1 MIVELGHFALV
12 LALATAVYQTVVPL
26 YGAQVGSQRLMNVAA
41 PAAFVQFILL
51 LLSFAALTYA
61 YVTSDFSVLNVWQNS
76 HTAKP
81 LLYKFTG
88 VWGNHEGSMLLWITV
103 LAFFGVAVAAFSG
116 NLPESLKARVL
127 GVMGSV
133 SVAFLLYIVTV
144 SNPFERI
151 PLEQA
156 PVQGRGL
163 NPLLQDPALAFHPP
177 LLYAGY
183 TGFSVAFAFA
193 IAALM
198 EGRVDAAWARWVRPW
213 TLAAWMFLTAGIGLG
228 AWWAY
233 YELGWGGWW
242 FWDPVENASLMPWLA
257 GVALLHSAI
266 VVEKRNAL
274 KVWTV
279 LLAIVAFSLSLIGT
293 FLVRSGVL
301 SSVHAFAVDPERG
314 VFILAILLFFI
325 GGSLMLYAAR
335 AGTLK
340 TGGLFA
346 PISREGA
353 LVVNN
358 LLMSAATAAV
368 FIGTLFPLVYEAV
381 TGGGKI
387 TVGAPYFNFTFG
399 LLVIPLLLL
408 VPVGPFLSWK
418 RGDLLAALQRL
429 WAAAVAA
436 LVVALLV
443 VLAIDASA
451 VMAALG
457 MAVGVWIL
465 AGTLA
470 ELAWRAMLGRAPLKV
485 VWHRIR
491 TMPGQA
497 WGMTLAHAGLG
508 ILVIG
513 IIAASTWKQE
523 VITSLKPGETV
534 KIAGLEVKFLG
545 EFSTTGPNYLAEQGR
560 FRVIEEGRPIGEVV
574 SEKRTFVARR
584 GMPTTEV
591 GLMHFFTGDLYI
603 AIGDRDSRG
612 RVVRIYYEP
621 MIWLLWLG
629 AGLMFLGGAVSLLD
643 RRFRVGVPTA
653 ARGRR
658 TAPPAAA
665 QPAE

>member
-1 MIVELGHFALV
+1 MIVELGHFALI

-41 PAAFVQFILL
+41 PAAFVQFTLL

-156 PVQGRGL
+156 PLQGRGL

-198 EGRVDAAWARWVRPW
+198 EGKVDAAWARWVRPW

-228 AWWAY
+228 SWWAY

-325 GGSLMLYAAR
+325 GGSLVLYAAR
-335 AGTLK
+335 AGTLR

-399 LLVIPLLLL
+399 LLIIPLLLL

-429 WAAAVAA
+429 WAAAAAA

-443 VLAIDASA
+443 VLLIDASA
-451 VMAALG
+451 FMAALG
-457 MAVGVWIL
+457 IAVGVWIL
-465 AGTLA
+465 VGTLA

-560 FRVIEEGRPIGEVV
+560 FQVFENGRPLGELV
-574 SEKRTFVARR
+574 SEKRTFVARQ

-591 GLMHFFTGDLYI
+591 GLMHFFTGDLYV

-621 MIWLLWLG
+621 MIWMLWLG

-643 RRFRVGVPTA
+643 RRFRVGVPTTA
-653 ARGRR
+653 KGRR
-658 TAPPAAA
+658 SPPAAA

>member
-1 MIVELGHFALV
+1 MIVELGHFALI

-26 YGAQVGSQRLMNVAA
+26 YGAQAGSQRLMSVAA
-41 PAAFVQFILL
+41 PAAFVQFTLL

-156 PVQGRGL
+156 PLQGRGL

-177 LLYAGY
+177 LLYMGY

-198 EGRVDAAWARWVRPW
+198 EGKVDAAWARWVRPW

-228 AWWAY
+228 SWWAY

-325 GGSLMLYAAR
+325 GGSLLLYAAR

-399 LLVIPLLLL
+399 LLIIPLLLL
-408 VPVGPFLSWK
+408 VPVGPFLPWK

-429 WAAAVAA
+429 WAAAAAA

-443 VLAIDASA
+443 VLVIDASA
-451 VMAALG
+451 FMAALG
-457 MAVGVWIL
+457 IAVGVWIL

-485 VWHRIR
+485 VWQRIR

-508 ILVIG
+508 VLVIG
-513 IIAASTWKQE
+513 IIAASTWKEE

-560 FRVIEEGRPIGEVV
+560 FQVFEDGRPIGELV

-603 AIGDRDSRG
+603 AIGDRDRRG

-621 MIWLLWLG
+621 MIWMLWLG
-629 AGLMFLGGAVSLLD
+629 AGLMFMGGVVSLLD
-643 RRFRVGVPTA
+643 RRFRVGVPNRSR
-653 ARGRR
+653 ARS
-658 TAPPAAA
+658 APAAA